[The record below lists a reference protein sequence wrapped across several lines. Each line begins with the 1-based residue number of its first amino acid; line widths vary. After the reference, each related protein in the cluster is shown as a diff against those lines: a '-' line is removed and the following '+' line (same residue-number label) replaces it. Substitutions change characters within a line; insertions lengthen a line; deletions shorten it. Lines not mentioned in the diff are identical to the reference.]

1 MTAPSNA
8 GHKVFLNEFSG
19 FFEIL
24 KKIRTFFKTSNCIF
38 GNEKKILLDKYVGI
52 LEQKWV
58 LGRKIEK

>member
-8 GHKVFLNEFSG
+8 GQKVFFNEFSG
-19 FFEIL
+19 FFENF
-24 KKIRTFFKTSNCIF
+24 KKIRTFFKKSNCIF

-58 LGRKIEK
+58 PVCKTEK